1 MLWEVKIQTQY
12 TNTKEFIEEG
22 ILKIALSVLAF
33 AANMAK
39 IKTKDLNIWS
49 N

>member
-1 MLWEVKIQTQY
+1 MIQTQY

-22 ILKIALSVLAF
+22 LLKIVLSVLAF
-33 AANMAK
+33 AANKAK
-39 IKTKDLNIWS
+39 LKTKDLYIWS